1 MIKNTRDDLKITN
14 HEKLIEDEI
23 KIKKALKTCKEDLQK
38 LATDGQKFTN
48 NSKLL
53 EKLQDIN
60 ARFKIEQQKKDF
72 ETILETNKKLTTL
85 SNNLQKELND
95 LDKRFTKGNRDIGKI
110 AIAKDKVIQRI
121 INKASAAALRCVEI
135 SSGSPLTEKELNAT
149 KKSEINREC
158 PSIANPN
165 YIPY

>member
-1 MIKNTRDDLKITN
+1 MIFGYAKMAITLMMIIGVGGAIAYVYKLRADNAVLKAN
-14 HEKLIEDEI
+14 NMVLEQSVESQ
-23 KIKKALKTCKEDLQK
+23 KKV
-38 LATDGQKFTN
+38 
-48 NSKLL
+48 
-53 EKLQDIN
+53 
-60 ARFKIEQQKKDF
+60 IEQQKKDF

-95 LDKRFTKGNRDIGKI
+95 LDKRFTKQGRDIGKT
-110 AIAKDKVIQRI
+110 AIAKDKAIQRI
-121 INKASAAALRCVEI
+121 INKASVMALRCVEI
-135 SSGSPLTEKELNAT
+135 SSGSPLTEKEINAT

>member
-1 MIKNTRDDLKITN
+1 MIFGYAKMAITLVMIIGIGGALTYVFKLRADNSVLKAN
-14 HEKLIEDEI
+14 NLVLEQSVES
-23 KIKKALKTCKEDLQK
+23 QK
-38 LATDGQKFTN
+38 MV
-48 NSKLL
+48 
-53 EKLQDIN
+53 
-60 ARFKIEQQKKDF
+60 IEQQKKDF

-85 SNNLQKELND
+85 SNNLQQELND
-95 LDKRFTKGNRDIGKI
+95 LDKRFTKGDRDIGKT

-149 KKSEINREC
+149 KKSEINTEC

-165 YIPY
+165 YEPY

>member
-1 MIKNTRDDLKITN
+1 MIFGYAKMAITLVMIIGVGGAIAYVYKLRADNAVLKAN
-14 HEKLIEDEI
+14 NMVLEQSVESQ
-23 KIKKALKTCKEDLQK
+23 KKV
-38 LATDGQKFTN
+38 
-48 NSKLL
+48 
-53 EKLQDIN
+53 
-60 ARFKIEQQKKDF
+60 IEQQKKDF

-95 LDKRFTKGNRDIGKI
+95 LDKRFTKQGRDIGKT

-135 SSGSPLTEKELNAT
+135 SSGSPLTEKEINAT

-165 YIPY
+165 YVPY

>member
-1 MIKNTRDDLKITN
+1 MIFGYAKMAITLVMIIGIGGALTYVFKLRADNAVLKAN
-14 HEKLIEDEI
+14 NLVLEQSVES
-23 KIKKALKTCKEDLQK
+23 QK
-38 LATDGQKFTN
+38 MV
-48 NSKLL
+48 
-53 EKLQDIN
+53 
-60 ARFKIEQQKKDF
+60 IEQQKKDF

-85 SNNLQKELND
+85 SNNLQQELND
-95 LDKRFTKGNRDIGKI
+95 LDKRFTKGDRDIGKT

-135 SSGSPLTEKELNAT
+135 SSGSPLTEKEINAT

-158 PSIANPN
+158 PSSDNPN

>member
-1 MIKNTRDDLKITN
+1 MIFGNEKMSITLVMIIGVGGAIAYVYKLRADNAVLKAN
-14 HEKLIEDEI
+14 NMVLEQSVESQ
-23 KIKKALKTCKEDLQK
+23 KKV
-38 LATDGQKFTN
+38 
-48 NSKLL
+48 
-53 EKLQDIN
+53 
-60 ARFKIEQQKKDF
+60 IEQQKKDF

-95 LDKRFTKGNRDIGKI
+95 LDKRFTKQGRDIGKT
-110 AIAKDKVIQRI
+110 AIAKDKAIQRI
-121 INKASAAALRCVEI
+121 INKASVMALRCVEI
-135 SSGSPLTEKELNAT
+135 SSGSPLTEKEINAT